1 MKKTLLSLLALVITM
16 GASAQNDVKFD
27 FDTNYA
33 SYFTTGEA
41 VSSGS
46 GSTYVADGEFN
57 EDQTVTI
64 DGVTVFI
71 KASAED
77 AATRNRVWA
86 TSPRLRLYNEYFTVS
101 APGHKITKIVFD
113 AHSTNFN
120 VTADAGT
127 LESKVWNGE
136 IETVKFSVSKN
147 TQIKTLTVTLDG
159 DSSVDPEPQPEVEHI
174 TIADFLDNA
183 DTETTYELTGTVQ
196 NIKNTTYGNF
206 DLVENGASIYIYG
219 LLDLNGNAKNFAN
232 LGIGEGT
239 KITITGVY
247 VEYTNADGTVTPEI
261 KNAQLIRIE
270 SGNVDPAQPQTVTVT
285 EALNIINAL
294 DDTATTSEEYI
305 LEGTITTIDEISAQY
320 GNATFDITDG
330 TEVIKVFR
338 CKDLNNQKF
347 TDESALKVGDKV
359 KVQGKLKKFVD
370 DAGVTPE
377 VVNAYLLDINGTG
390 IEAVAADAANGAIYN
405 IAGQKVS
412 ANYNGIVI
420 INGKKFMNK

>member
-16 GASAQNDVKFD
+16 GASAQTKIDFNDIASLGLTAED
-27 FDTNYA
+27 FKEEANGSSTNTFYEITAGEGTTGVIGDSNVEITVAQNDSKTTAKIWKTTSGAYEFRSYKGHTVTIALKNGNSIIKIAGTGGSQLNYSGDPKAEVVVNLTETAKIKSLEITA
-33 SYFTTGEA
+33 SGEA
-41 VSSGS
+41 V
-46 GSTYVADGEFN
+46 EP
-57 EDQTVTI
+57 E
-64 DGVTVFI
+64 
-71 KASAED
+71 
-77 AATRNRVWA
+77 
-86 TSPRLRLYNEYFTVS
+86 P
-101 APGHKITKIVFD
+101 
-113 AHSTNFN
+113 
-120 VTADAGT
+120 
-127 LESKVWNGE
+127 E
-136 IETVKFSVSKN
+136 IE
-147 TQIKTLTVTLDG
+147 
-159 DSSVDPEPQPEVEHI
+159 HI
-174 TIADFLDNA
+174 SIADFLDNA

-247 VEYTNADGTVTPEI
+247 VEFTNADGTVTPEI
-261 KNAQLIRIE
+261 NNAQLIRIE
-270 SGNVDPAQPQTVTVT
+270 SGNVDPAQPQPVTVT

-347 TDESALKVGDKV
+347 TDETALKVGDKV
-359 KVQGKLKKFVD
+359 KVQGKLKKFVN

-390 IEAVAADAANGAIYN
+390 IEAVADDAAKVAIYN

-412 ANYNGIVI
+412 ANYNGII
-420 INGKKFMNK
+420 IVNGKKYMNK